1 MILNLRIRQ
10 FLGYILIFFLIWNT
24 ACVTTSAAY
33 DAIDTDDSEGTK
45 ADFLVQTT
53 SERDV
58 TPISPPRPVV
68 LNSIEDAQAKVSF
81 QILIPSAGT
90 LPNELQLSSVEWWPL
105 NKQNVEGITLHYS
118 VDGRELLQI
127 TQHASEA
134 EGPPTGGVSY
144 KIVDIRGRQGYFVP
158 DPRLTN
164 SLNQNLFWYEDGL
177 FINLVGT
184 LHEEMFDSDDMLAIA
199 KGLNSKD
206 E

>member
-1 MILNLRIRQ
+1 MILNLRIKQ

-33 DAIDTDDSEGTK
+33 DAIDTDSSEETE
-45 ADFLVQTT
+45 ADFLAQTT

-58 TPISPPRPVV
+58 TPISPPQPVV

-81 QILIPSAGT
+81 QILIPSAET
-90 LPNELQLSSVEWWPL
+90 LPDGLQLSGIDWWPL

-118 VDGRELLQI
+118 MDGREWLQI
-127 TQHASEA
+127 TQHTSEA
-134 EGPPTGGVSY
+134 GGSPTGGASY
-144 KIVDIRGRQGYFVP
+144 TVVDIRGRHGYFVP
-158 DPRLTN
+158 DLRLTN

-184 LHEEMFDSDDMLAIA
+184 LHEEMFDSDDILAIA
-199 KGLNSKD
+199 NGLNSRD